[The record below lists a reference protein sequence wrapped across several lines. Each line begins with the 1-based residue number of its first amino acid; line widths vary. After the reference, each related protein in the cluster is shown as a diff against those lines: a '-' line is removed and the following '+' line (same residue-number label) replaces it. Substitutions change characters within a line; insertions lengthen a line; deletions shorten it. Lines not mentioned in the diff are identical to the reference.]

1 MPTSDCADT
10 PRWCELAGTL
20 CLSACLWDG
29 GVARNAAAGPRAVH
43 AGCLQLQGWRIS
55 DRSSPQEKGS
65 EVCAGRGTPTLLGNL
80 FREDLCVV
88 SALFLLSLGLFFIV
102 PFFPWFPLHSPPSPP
117 PPFFLKKRNLGWN
130 PSPHSS
136 GHHKEKHSLLT
147 TMWCSRN
154 SAAVTGLLNMS
165 NLQGG

>member
-88 SALFLLSLGLFFIV
+88 SALFLLSLGLFFYCPFLSLV
-102 PFFPWFPLHSPPSPP
+102 PPPQPP
-117 PPFFLKKRNLGWN
+117 PPFFF
-130 PSPHSS
+130 
-136 GHHKEKHSLLT
+136 
-147 TMWCSRN
+147 
-154 SAAVTGLLNMS
+154 
-165 NLQGG
+165 

>member
-1 MPTSDCADT
+1 MLTSDCAAT

-88 SALFLLSLGLFFIV
+88 SALFLLSLGLFFYCPFLSLV
-102 PFFPWFPLHSPPSPP
+102 PPPQPPSP
-117 PPFFLKKRNLGWN
+117 FFFKQEFGVKPI
-130 PSPHSS
+130 PSFKWAPQRKAQPSHNNV
-136 GHHKEKHSLLT
+136 
-147 TMWCSRN
+147 M
-154 SAAVTGLLNMS
+154 
-165 NLQGG
+165 

>member
-1 MPTSDCADT
+1 MLTSDCAAT

-88 SALFLLSLGLFFIV
+88 SALFLLSLGLFFYCPFLSLV
-102 PFFPWFPLHSPPSPP
+102 PPPQPP
-117 PPFFLKKRNLGWN
+117 PPFFFKQEFGVKPI
-130 PSPHSS
+130 PSFKWAPQRKAQPSHNNV
-136 GHHKEKHSLLT
+136 
-147 TMWCSRN
+147 M
-154 SAAVTGLLNMS
+154 
-165 NLQGG
+165 